1 MATPTRD
8 EQEDAFAK
16 RLYDI
21 ARAAG
26 LAAREAANG
35 LISVRFVG
43 IDEVG
48 IGSVDLCAT
57 SLDWK
62 TLQHVALYLGARRE
76 GRSLF
81 SLELQA
87 EGGGYDALFSAE
99 QFEEFMDS
107 CTARLQAAAAEGFS
121 KVRAY
126 VGLLRC
132 ARSLSHFTLQI
143 NVTFRLKKLAD
154 AADASAAKNVDTGR
168 KRLHYG
174 TVRAPAAC
182 RVCRRSLIAFRR
194 RTVGWTGRLGRQ
206 SA

>member
-62 TLQHVALYLGARRE
+62 TLQHVALYLGEQVAAAKAATKRKE
-76 GRSLF
+76 LTALRS
-81 SLELQA
+81 ELSMFA
-87 EGGGYDALFSAE
+87 
-99 QFEEFMDS
+99 
-107 CTARLQAAAAEGFS
+107 TQAAGSNA
-121 KVRAY
+121 
-126 VGLLRC
+126 
-132 ARSLSHFTLQI
+132 Q
-143 NVTFRLKKLAD
+143 
-154 AADASAAKNVDTGR
+154 
-168 KRLHYG
+168 
-174 TVRAPAAC
+174 P
-182 RVCRRSLIAFRR
+182 
-194 RTVGWTGRLGRQ
+194 LGRRVH
-206 SA
+206 APRAGAVRPPDLAEHI

>member
-76 GRSLF
+76 GRSCR
-81 SLELQA
+81 
-87 EGGGYDALFSAE
+87 G
-99 QFEEFMDS
+99 
-107 CTARLQAAAAEGFS
+107 RAAEAAHH
-121 KVRAY
+121 RASY
-126 VGLLRC
+126 
-132 ARSLSHFTLQI
+132 
-143 NVTFRLKKLAD
+143 
-154 AADASAAKNVDTGR
+154 SAA
-168 KRLHYG
+168 
-174 TVRAPAAC
+174 RALP
-182 RVCRRSLIAFRR
+182 
-194 RTVGWTGRLGRQ
+194 
-206 SA
+206 